1 MLQHITGVT
10 AVVLL
15 LRCVFGYAPKKRGPA
30 VWMALFAAAA
40 AQAGV
45 LLLSRARPDAAA
57 DLQEALIFAGAV
69 AAPYLLLR
77 GRRKRTFF
85 LFGLAYCAT
94 TDYIAALAPARYAG
108 AVGVLVDAAAGL
120 LAFLVCK
127 AGRKA
132 PPDFPDQV
140 PVWVYIT
147 VFVADLS
154 AYYSGMLP
162 QDASYFA
169 EVSAVL
175 KALSLLLIGGS
186 IGWLVRRYLQAQR
199 AEQFAAKQLALQL
212 RHYEELVEKSRLAR
226 SLRHDYENN
235 LLSLGVILDAG
246 QTQQARD
253 YVRQL
258 QGEVH
263 AASFSAVTGN
273 WFADAILAEK
283 KAAAA
288 EKSIELSFCGTVPA
302 GGIADPDLCTILCNL
317 LDNAISGC
325 SACAPCT
332 VELEGREAPDRW
344 LLTVKN
350 PVAQKVIIRGG
361 TVPTSKTDAKN
372 HGFGLAN
379 VRRAAEK
386 YNGYLE
392 LNCSDHCFAAE
403 VGLMLNTEES
413 K

>member
-1 MLQHITGVT
+1 M
-10 AVVLL
+10 
-15 LRCVFGYAPKKRGPA
+15 
-30 VWMALFAAAA
+30 
-40 AQAGV
+40 
-45 LLLSRARPDAAA
+45 
-57 DLQEALIFAGAV
+57 QEAPIFAGAV

-162 QDASYFA
+162 QDASYSA

-186 IGWLVRRYLQAQR
+186 IGWLVRRYLQAQC

-283 KAAAA
+283 GV
-288 EKSIELSFCGTVPA
+288 SVTRRTFP
-302 GGIADPDLCTILCNL
+302 GGHDW
-317 LDNAISGC
+317 G
-325 SACAPCT
+325 
-332 VELEGREAPDRW
+332 VW
-344 LLTVKN
+344 
-350 PVAQKVIIRGG
+350 
-361 TVPTSKTDAKN
+361 
-372 HGFGLAN
+372 
-379 VRRAAEK
+379 RRCIHDF
-386 YNGYLE
+386 LPMI
-392 LNCSDHCFAAE
+392 F
-403 VGLMLNTEES
+403 
-413 K
+413 